1 MLCFLC
7 PVVSLL
13 FLLGELVYNPAS
25 FAFVAFLVRT
35 PGYSPP
41 RFRCFL
47 FVVKFPCTS
56 GILGSHVL

>member
-25 FAFVAFLVRT
+25 FPQGIYSFATRLKQVNIFLAETRPEQVTQDLYPT
-35 PGYSPP
+35 PT
-41 RFRCFL
+41 L
-47 FVVKFPCTS
+47 D
-56 GILGSHVL
+56 